1 MENSSE
7 MHILGKYKY
16 IRFLNKK
23 IEHVAKQAVLPVQQV
38 FNMSDSNKIH
48 QNVSQI
54 QQSATQKKEK
64 EMTDKEKKLADKL
77 AKKQKMLELCKPKN
91 NKPAYVAKERYVND
105 TPWGEKKGKIFKKR
119 NN

>member
-16 IRFLNKK
+16 IRFLHNKVEEVVKNSVLPNATFSTSEPIK
-23 IEHVAKQAVLPVQQV
+23 IENIP
-38 FNMSDSNKIH
+38 
-48 QNVSQI
+48 
-54 QQSATQKKEK
+54 K

-91 NKPAYVAKERYVND
+91 NKPAYVAKEKYVNV
-105 TPWGEKKGKIFKKR
+105 TPWGEKKGKIISFLIILII
-119 NN
+119 N